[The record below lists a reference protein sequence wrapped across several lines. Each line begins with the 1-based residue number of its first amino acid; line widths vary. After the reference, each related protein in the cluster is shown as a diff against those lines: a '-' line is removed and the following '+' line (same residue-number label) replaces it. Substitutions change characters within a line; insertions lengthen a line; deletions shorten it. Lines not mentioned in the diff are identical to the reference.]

1 MSRVHL
7 DPEASCQRCG
17 ERHRLPACGGGRLHR
32 CTRCDERIVGDGE
45 RRLARQ
51 RVVAYSLASLVL
63 YPLAIGLPIMTLA
76 QFGHARSTSVIG
88 GVSTLWSEG
97 HPILA
102 TVVAACSVV
111 LPLAKCLAMLG
122 LSLLPEDARC
132 PRRSRLVHLLEV
144 SGRWG
149 MLDVLLVAGLVAAV
163 KLGELVRIEP
173 GPGAIAFVACV
184 VLAILASAAMRTCEA
199 TGLRG
204 SPSSEPKGAS
214 A

>member
-1 MSRVHL
+1 MSIVTV
-7 DPEASCQRCG
+7 DPEASCPRCG
-17 ERHRLPACGGGRLHR
+17 EWHRLPTRRGGRLHR
-32 CTRCDERIVGDGE
+32 CTRCGERIVGDAE

-51 RVVAYSLASLVL
+51 RVKAFSLASLVL

-122 LSLLPEDARC
+122 LSLLPGDPPC
-132 PRRSRLVHLLEV
+132 SRRSR
-144 SGRWG
+144 RRRAP
-149 MLDVLLVAGLVAAV
+149 MCC
-163 KLGELVRIEP
+163 R
-173 GPGAIAFVACV
+173 FRRC
-184 VLAILASAAMRTCEA
+184 AAMRTCEA
-199 TGLRG
+199 ACLRAN
-204 SPSSEPKGAS
+204 PSSEPEGAS

>member
-1 MSRVHL
+1 MSIVAV
-7 DPEASCQRCG
+7 DPEASCPRCG
-17 ERHRLPACGGGRLHR
+17 ERHRLPTRRAGRLHR
-32 CTRCDERIVGDGE
+32 CRRCGERIVGDAE

-51 RVVAYSLASLVL
+51 RVMAFSLASLVL

-111 LPLAKCLAMLG
+111 LPLGKCLAMLG
-122 LSLLPEDARC
+122 LSLVPGDPRC
-132 PRRSRLVHLLEV
+132 SRRSRLVHLLEV

-184 VLAILASAAMRTCEA
+184 VMAILGSAAMRTCEA
-199 TGLRG
+199 TCLRAN
-204 SPSSEPKGAS
+204 PPSEPEGAS

>member
-1 MSRVHL
+1 M
-7 DPEASCQRCG
+7 
-17 ERHRLPACGGGRLHR
+17 
-32 CTRCDERIVGDGE
+32 
-45 RRLARQ
+45 ARQ
-51 RVVAYSLASLVL
+51 RVVAFSLGSLVL

-88 GVSTLWSEG
+88 GVSTLWAEG

-102 TVVAACSVV
+102 AVVAACSIV

-122 LSLLPEDARC
+122 LSLLPGDPRC
-132 PRRSRLVHLLEV
+132 PRRSRLIHLLEI

-184 VLAILASAAMRTCEA
+184 ALAILGSAAMRTCNA
-199 TGLRG
+199 
-204 SPSSEPKGAS
+204 SSASGDSSLEPPGAP

>member
-1 MSRVHL
+1 MHAARL
-7 DPEASCQRCG
+7 EPEAPCPRCG
-17 ERHRLPACGGGRLHR
+17 KQHRLPTRGVGHLHR
-32 CTRCDERIVGDGE
+32 CTRCGERIVGDAE

-51 RVVAYSLASLVL
+51 RILAFASASLVL

-88 GVSTLWSEG
+88 GVSTLWAEG
-97 HPILA
+97 HAILA
-102 TVVAACSVV
+102 TVVGACSIV
-111 LPLAKCLAMLG
+111 LPLAKCLAMIG
-122 LSLLPEDARC
+122 LSLATGDSRC
-132 PRRSRLVHLLEV
+132 RRRSRLVHLLEV

-184 VLAILASAAMRTCEA
+184 VLAILGSASMHTLETAGVRQDSPTEA
-199 TGLRG
+199 
-204 SPSSEPKGAS
+204 KGAS